1 MEEKFMFPR
10 ILGLLGAL
18 GLSLSMGMGCKQTAG
33 PDRGPVTP
41 PGEPERLTARA
52 TLQPAAG
59 SEVKGEVTFEQT
71 KEGVRVHVQVEGLTP
86 GQHGFHIHERG
97 DCSAPDFSSA
107 GEHYAPN
114 SHPHGP
120 PGAMSHAGDL
130 GNLEANADGEAEQS
144 IVTQQLASEQDL
156 RKIVGKAVIIH
167 AKADDFTTQPSGASG
182 DRVACGVIE
191 VESDS

>member
-1 MEEKFMFPR
+1 MFPR

-18 GLSLSMGMGCKQTAG
+18 GLSMGMGLGCKQAAG
-33 PDRGPVTP
+33 PDRAPVTP

-52 TLQPAAG
+52 TLKSAAG
-59 SEVKGEVTFEQT
+59 SEVEGEVTFEQT
-71 KEGVRVHVQVEGLTP
+71 QGGVRVHAKVDGLTP
-86 GQHGFHIHERG
+86 GPHGFHIHERG

-107 GEHYAPN
+107 GEHYAPHG
-114 SHPHGP
+114 HPHGP
-120 PGAMSHAGDL
+120 LGATSHAGDL

-144 IVTQQLASEQDL
+144 VVTQQLASEQDL
-156 RKIVGKAVIIH
+156 RAIVGKAVIIH

-191 VESDS
+191 MKSDG

>member
-1 MEEKFMFPR
+1 MFPR
-10 ILGLLGAL
+10 SLGLLGAL

-33 PDRGPVTP
+33 PDRDPVTP
-41 PGEPERLTARA
+41 PGEHEPLTARA
-52 TLQPAAG
+52 TLESAAG
-59 SEVKGEVTFEQT
+59 SEVKGEVTFEQS
-71 KEGVRVHVQVEGLTP
+71 KEGVRVHVKVNGLTP

-107 GEHYAPN
+107 GDHYAPS

-120 PGAMSHAGDL
+120 PGATSHAGDI
-130 GNLEANADGEAEQS
+130 GNIEASTDGKAEQS
-144 IVTQQLASEQDL
+144 IVTQQFTSEQDL
-156 RKIVGKAVIIH
+156 RAIVGKAVIIH
-167 AKADDFTTQPSGASG
+167 AQADDFTTQPSGASG